1 METLSPQET
10 PNALIF
16 DSVCIQ
22 HLKTTRKWVKFI
34 SIAGFIFIGFMV
46 VGGLT
51 IFLTRLSA
59 LRTRSFLTM
68 VPMVFL
74 GLIYLFPVYYLWQ
87 FSKYSKLAIE
97 ENSGAAL
104 RSAFNFLRRHYTF
117 MGILLIIIIVM
128 YTIIWGLM
136 LLQVGGHFFTF

>member
-1 METLSPQET
+1 METLPSQET
-10 PNALIF
+10 SDPLIF

-22 HLKTTRKWVKFI
+22 HLKSTRKWVKFI
-34 SIAGFIFIGFMV
+34 SIIGFVFIGFMV

-51 IFLTRLSA
+51 IFLTRLPA

-68 VPMVFL
+68 MPMVFL
-74 GLIYLFPVYYLWQ
+74 GLIYFFPVYYLWQ

-117 MGILLIIIIVM
+117 MGILLILIIVV
-128 YTIIWGLM
+128 YTILGGLT
-136 LLQVGGHFFTF
+136 LLQFGSHFIF